1 MQEAESADIPTWLTV
16 AVAVATILAAYFA
29 ARSARHAHK
38 QAIAAQDAVAEAQK
52 QGALNKA
59 QLVELRR
66 QSDISLHTHRLDI
79 YKALLEYRFEIK
91 AKASSFSREKLWAY
105 YAQARLA
112 EFYFDPEI
120 STALNSAIDQGL
132 QLQTLSDRIKDPQGA
147 DRDEITKWRKES
159 SDLYRVLDD
168 TLDTLD
174 TLDADLRRALRLLP
188 PRI

>member
-132 QLQTLSDRIKDPQGA
+132 QLQTLRTCSKSFP
-147 DRDEITKWRKES
+147 DE
-159 SDLYRVLDD
+159 VLI
-168 TLDTLD
+168 
-174 TLDADLRRALRLLP
+174 AG
-188 PRI
+188 